1 MHDKSRKVVFIV
13 DDDPDDRLF
22 VLDALT
28 EIDKS
33 FEYVPIS
40 SAEQLLA
47 GLSSSGSK
55 IPDLIILDLNMPG
68 VMGLHALKE
77 IRMNKSLK
85 YIPIVIL
92 TTSTLEKDKKLS
104 YEFGANCFLTK
115 PHSYKKMAVIASAL
129 INLWLVDSL

>member
-22 VLDALT
+22 VLDALS

-40 SAEQLLA
+40 SAEELLA
-47 GLSSSGSK
+47 GLSSDGSK

-104 YEFGANCFLTK
+104 YEFGANCFVTK

>member
-1 MHDKSRKVVFIV
+1 MHDKSGKVVFIV

-22 VLDALT
+22 VLDALS

-115 PHSYKKMAVIASAL
+115 PHSYKKMAVIAGAL

>member
-13 DDDPDDRLF
+13 DDDPDDRQLI
-22 VLDALT
+22 LDALS
-28 EIDKS
+28 ENDKS
-33 FEYVPIS
+33 FEYVPFS
-40 SAEQLLA
+40 SAEHLHNELN
-47 GLSSSGSK
+47 SNGSK

-77 IRMNKSLK
+77 IRNNKSLK

-104 YEFGANCFLTK
+104 YEYGANCFLTK
-115 PHSYKKMAVIASAL
+115 PHSYKKMAVIANAL
-129 INLWLVDSL
+129 ISLWLIDSL

>member
-13 DDDPDDRLF
+13 DDDPDDRQF
-22 VLDALT
+22 VLDALS

-33 FEYVPIS
+33 FEYVSIS
-40 SAEQLLA
+40 SAEHLLS
-47 GLSSSGSK
+47 GLSSNGSK

-85 YIPIVIL
+85 YIPIIIL
-92 TTSTLEKDKKLS
+92 TTSTLDKDKKLS

-115 PHSYKKMAVIASAL
+115 PHSYKKMAVIAGAL

>member
-1 MHDKSRKVVFIV
+1 MFDESRKLVFIV
-13 DDDPDDRLF
+13 DDDPDDRQF
-22 VLDALT
+22 ILDALLET
-28 EIDKS
+28 DKTC
-33 FEYVPIS
+33 EYVAIS

-47 GLSSSGSK
+47 GLSSNGSK
-55 IPDLIILDLNMPG
+55 VPDLIILDLNMPG

-77 IRMNKSLK
+77 IRLNKTLK

-104 YEFGANCFLTK
+104 YEYGANCFLTK
-115 PHSYKKMAVIASAL
+115 PHSYKKMAVIADAL

>member
-22 VLDALT
+22 VLDALS

-40 SAEQLLA
+40 SAEHLLA

-115 PHSYKKMAVIASAL
+115 PHSYKKMAVIAGAL

>member
-22 VLDALT
+22 VLDALS

-40 SAEQLLA
+40 SAEELLA
-47 GLSSSGSK
+47 GLSSDGSK

>member
-1 MHDKSRKVVFIV
+1 MYDKSRKVVFIV

-22 VLDALT
+22 VLDALS

-40 SAEQLLA
+40 SAEHLLA

-104 YEFGANCFLTK
+104 YEFGANCFVTK